1 MRKIYQDQIG
11 NIATNPDN
19 LTGNIW
25 VIEETNGIFSE
36 KNKKPYHGHFSD
48 GYYKESVKV
57 TKESFYYNIL
67 GVIDPEFNRFISPAN
82 LKNYFIVM
90 EISHGREKTIEWYN
104 KLKLIVI

>member
-25 VIEETNGIFSE
+25 CIKETNGVFSE

-48 GYYKESVKV
+48 GYYKEGVKV
-57 TKESFYYNIL
+57 TERIIGIY
-67 GVIDPEFNRFISPAN
+67 DPMFSKYISINHLRSHFI
-82 LKNYFIVM
+82 IM
-90 EISHGREKTIEWYN
+90 EISHGREEAIKWFNNLVKITI
-104 KLKLIVI
+104 